1 MPTRRNAVERILKRN
16 GAKVRSSGG
25 FLDFAVADAG
35 GADLDMLARTFYE
48 SPNLPQVGIPA
59 TPTRIVRVGDHVTER
74 GAFTAQLTLRHLS

>member
-1 MPTRRNAVERILKRN
+1 MPTRRNAGERILKRN

-35 GADLDMLARTFYE
+35 GANLEMLARAIDQ
-48 SPNLPQVGIPA
+48 SADGPQVGIPA